1 MRVVR
6 SGVCNVWVSPVHPG
20 LVSLLRLT
28 SVLGGECDGMHIL
41 LKGHSHSICCTRM
54 LIWSRALAIARAVSY
69 RTFGGKTW
77 SMSAVPLEH
86 MTSL

>member
-1 MRVVR
+1 MGHNDESVT
-6 SGVCNVWVSPVHPG
+6 GCIYC
-20 LVSLLRLT
+20 LRAT
-28 SVLGGECDGMHIL
+28 ATVYFAHI
-41 LKGHSHSICCTRM
+41 RM

-86 MTSL
+86 MASLL